1 MQWRQLGGK
10 SIRAGVGRR
19 ILLTSPWPG
28 CRWAPPCSCSC
39 TWWRAPSRPSSQAPR
54 TKIRDLKATKTPP
67 VALPA
72 SEAGLMGGLVV
83 KGDGGG
89 AFTSSFWRM
98 PTLIR
103 PHKNQ
108 ENHFWGVDSSQLN
121 PSRAYVLGRGDG
133 NSTGHRGGIRG
144 GGGGGG
150 GVGRQ
155 SNVDPGRVTA
165 GTRDRHHWHREPGTT
180 TGASFLIEERGGMS
194 ICFLFNKSCK
204 RLNEFSSGILRKTGA
219 KYAINIATSG

>member
-72 SEAGLMGGLVV
+72 SEAGLMGGLVL

-98 PTLIR
+98 PTLIP
-103 PHKNQ
+103 PHTNQ
-108 ENHFWGVDSSQLN
+108 ENHFWGVDSSRLN
-121 PSRAYVLGRGDG
+121 PCRAYVLGKGDG
-133 NSTGHRGGIRG
+133 NSTGH
-144 GGGGGG
+144 G
-150 GVGRQ
+150 GV
-155 SNVDPGRVTA
+155 
-165 GTRDRHHWHREPGTT
+165 
-180 TGASFLIEERGGMS
+180 
-194 ICFLFNKSCK
+194 
-204 RLNEFSSGILRKTGA
+204 
-219 KYAINIATSG
+219 

>member
-72 SEAGLMGGLVV
+72 SEAGLMGRLVL

-103 PHKNQ
+103 PHTNQ
-108 ENHFWGVDSSQLN
+108 ENHFWGVDSSRLN
-121 PSRAYVLGRGDG
+121 PSRAYVLGKGDG

-165 GTRDRHHWHREPGTT
+165 GTQGPAPLAPRARHHHRCQLSHRG
-180 TGASFLIEERGGMS
+180 ERG
-194 ICFLFNKSCK
+194 
-204 RLNEFSSGILRKTGA
+204 NEHLLLIQQKLQTIK
-219 KYAINIATSG
+219 